1 MTFTSPIFLFGL
13 LPWFLLAV
21 WLAKKNNIIRQ
32 ILLFAAN
39 TVFYIWG
46 GAGSFI
52 FVCSYVFVIWLFSCL
67 LSKSR
72 NRSMLGLSM
81 FTAILPLTVIKY
93 TVFAVANINKI
104 TGWSL
109 NPPAWIVPTG
119 ISFFTFEAVSLL
131 ADLYVGRVQ
140 SRPSLKDTF
149 LYLSF
154 FPTVVSGPIL
164 RFTDFYADLKS
175 PTKHMEIGSAGEKII
190 FGLCKKVLIA
200 DKLAPLVQYYFDGVA
215 AGNAFSTAGLWLGSI
230 AFSLQLYFDFSG
242 YSDMAIGIGELLG
255 FDICENFHDPY
266 CAAGISD
273 FWRRWHVSLSRWFRD
288 YVYIPLGGNRCSKSR
303 HVFNLLAVWLLTG
316 IWHGADW
323 SFVLWGL
330 GYFVLLCAEKYI
342 LAVQKLGKKWYGHL
356 YTLFF
361 VNLLWVLFRADS
373 LALAGRY
380 LSGMFSFSGPFMPE
394 EKAVRFIPYILLAAI
409 LCFPWTKT
417 LAVLDKRTFQSVRG
431 CAVIVLAFLAACS
444 VINTTYMPYI
454 YGNF

>member
-13 LPWFLLAV
+13 LPWFLIAV
-21 WLAKKNNIIRQ
+21 WLAKKNNIVSQ

-46 GAGSFI
+46 GAGCF
-52 FVCSYVFVIWLFSCL
+52 FFACAYVVVIWLFSCL
-67 LSKSR
+67 LSRSR
-72 NRSMLGLSM
+72 NRLVLGAAV
-81 FTAILPLTVIKY
+81 FTAILPLAVVKY
-93 TVFAVANINKI
+93 STFAVTNLNMI

-109 NPPAWIVPTG
+109 NSPVWIVPTG

-131 ADLYVGRVQ
+131 TDFYTGRFQ

-149 LYLSF
+149 LYLTF

-164 RFTDFYADLKS
+164 RFPDFQADLKGRGEY
-175 PTKHMEIGSAGEKII
+175 TEAGSAGERII

-242 YSDMAIGIGELLG
+242 YSDMAIGIGALLG
-255 FDICENFHDPY
+255 FKICENFHDPY
-266 CAAGISD
+266 CASGISD
-273 FWRRWHVSLSRWFRD
+273 FWRRWHISLSQWFRD

-303 HVFNLLAVWLLTG
+303 HVFNLLAVWMLTG

-323 SFVLWGL
+323 SFILWGL

-342 LAVQKLGKKWYGHL
+342 PAIQKLGKKWYGHL

-373 LALAGRY
+373 LPIAGRY
-380 LSGMFSFSGPFMPE
+380 LAGMFRFSGPFMPE
-394 EKAVRFIPYILLAAI
+394 EKAVRFIPYILLAI
-409 LCFPWTKT
+409 LLCFPRRKT
-417 LAVLDKRTFQSVRG
+417 LNVPDGRTFQTVRG
-431 CAVIVLAFLAACS
+431 CAVILLAFLAACA